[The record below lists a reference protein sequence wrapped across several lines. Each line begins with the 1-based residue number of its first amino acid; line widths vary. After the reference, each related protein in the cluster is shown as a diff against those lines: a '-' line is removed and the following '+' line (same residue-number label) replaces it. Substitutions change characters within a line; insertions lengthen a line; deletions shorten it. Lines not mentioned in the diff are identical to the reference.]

1 MCYKFS
7 LGVRGQSVCFMCVIR
22 FVMSEVSESVFC
34 VWCKLC
40 GGLRGPNV
48 CFVCGI
54 RFGVGVED

>member
-1 MCYKFS
+1 
-7 LGVRGQSVCFMCVIR
+7 MCVIR